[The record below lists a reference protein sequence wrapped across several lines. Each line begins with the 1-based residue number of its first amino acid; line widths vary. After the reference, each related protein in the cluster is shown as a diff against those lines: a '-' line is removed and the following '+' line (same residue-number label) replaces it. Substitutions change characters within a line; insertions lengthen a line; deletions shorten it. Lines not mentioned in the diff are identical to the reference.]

1 MSTVRVPE
9 PVPSETDDGKRLRKP
24 CRGDEARRLMPIAAR
39 KTAIGQIPS
48 NVLRDVGQLLRTL
61 EEALE
66 ELERDVPNSQL
77 DYDVMLRLLEILP
90 PSVRDAHFANVATK
104 INSTS
109 SLQAFLELSC
119 TRSSQQLLLW
129 KQAFHARYKKSPE
142 EVVARHTT
150 GDFRELLL
158 SLMSSYRY
166 GGDEVDLTLAK
177 EEAKILR
184 EKILEKAYSDK
195 HLIWILAT
203 RSKAQVNAT
212 LNHYRNEFGNDI
224 NKDLKTDPK
233 DEFLFMLRA
242 TVKCLTRPE
251 KYFEKV
257 LRLAIKRRGADE
269 AALIR
274 VVVTRAEVDMKLI
287 TEEYQRKNNVPLYRA
302 IVKDTHGEYEKMLL
316 ALVGHADP

>member
-1 MSTVRVPE
+1 MALDAFCCTE
-9 PVPSETDDGKRLRKP
+9 PCDWSKI
-24 CRGDEARRLMPIAAR
+24 PICLQS
-39 KTAIGQIPS
+39 IGIFG
-48 NVLRDVGQLLRTL
+48 NVLTGVGQLSRNL

-66 ELERDVPNSQL
+66 ELERDVPNSQ
-77 DYDVMLRLLEILP
+77 
-90 PSVRDAHFANVATK
+90 HFANVATK
-104 INSTS
+104 ITSTS
-109 SLQAFLELSC
+109 SLAFLELSC

-142 EVVARHTT
+142 EVVACHTT

-177 EEAKILR
+177 EEAKMLR

-195 HLIWILAT
+195 HLIWILAS
-203 RSKAQVNAT
+203 RSKA
-212 LNHYRNEFGNDI
+212 HHSSEFGNDI

-233 DEFLFMLRA
+233 DKFLFMLRA
-242 TVKCLTRPE
+242 TVRCLTRPE

-257 LRLAIKRRGADE
+257 LCLAIKRQGTDE

-287 TEEYQRKNNVPLYRA
+287 TEEYQRKNNVPLHRA

-316 ALVGHADP
+316 AMVGHADP